1 MLYFKRLVI
10 PDSGMKRRSF
20 SPRLKVAVL
29 ATLLPLAANADQ
41 SPGLK
46 NVPDGSLN
54 PTLRAGSLLSAD
66 KPRARFDITLN
77 SLAVTPVDEESPLAG
92 NALQVY
98 GGLAEQTQSETG
110 QQAPA
115 DQSARLSNI
124 LGFSWQHRLD
134 SKDSLALSAEYGQNV
149 RPNQFAQDTLESRAM
164 VSWTRQWGM
173 QSQPSLTGSVFVGDE
188 MARDESYRQLGRR
201 YMGFAVG
208 GQMTLAKSH
217 TPYLAYQLRRSY
229 YDGENGGLRF
239 GGLYDDSLPSSRPDD
254 RSLFTAGYRWQAS
267 RSLSL
272 QAEASYGLNSDGQDL
287 YNQERTRLFF
297 GTRFDFR

>member
-1 MLYFKRLVI
+1 
-10 PDSGMKRRSF
+10 
-20 SPRLKVAVL
+20 
-29 ATLLPLAANADQ
+29 
-41 SPGLK
+41 
-46 NVPDGSLN
+46 
-54 PTLRAGSLLSAD
+54 
-66 KPRARFDITLN
+66 
-77 SLAVTPVDEESPLAG
+77 
-92 NALQVY
+92 
-98 GGLAEQTQSETG
+98 
-110 QQAPA
+110 
-115 DQSARLSNI
+115 
-124 LGFSWQHRLD
+124 
-134 SKDSLALSAEYGQNV
+134 
-149 RPNQFAQDTLESRAM
+149 
-164 VSWTRQWGM
+164 
-173 QSQPSLTGSVFVGDE
+173 
-188 MARDESYRQLGRR
+188 
-201 YMGFAVG
+201 MGFAVG